1 MEPFK
6 NGIIYSRHYPPID
19 AEKVMQE
26 AEEFCR
32 NDPGYI
38 ETPMPSLAEI
48 LARAETK
55 YTYEHRPDAVE
66 ASQKFIKVA
75 IDLSEAYEINLD
87 LTRHDR
93 YICATMDIA
102 FASYSGEI
110 KHRLDALM
118 AIADRVSLFYNKSKP
133 DYVVTSID
141 YYFYDRYR
149 KDTGEKVEW

>member
-19 AEKVMQE
+19 AEKEMRD

-32 NDPGYI
+32 NDPSYI
-38 ETPMPSLAEI
+38 ETPMPSLTEI
-48 LARAETK
+48 LARTETK
-55 YTYEHRPDAVE
+55 YTYKHRPDAAK
-66 ASQKFIKVA
+66 ASQIFIELA
-75 IDLSEAYEINLD
+75 IGLSEAYEINLD
-87 LTRHDR
+87 LTKHDR

-118 AIADRVSLFYNKSKP
+118 AIADSVSLFYNKSKP
-133 DYVVTSID
+133 DYIVTSID
-141 YYFYDRYR
+141 FYFYDRYK